1 MTTPTREDISSEL
14 LTFVRES
21 FLDGDPEGELDA
33 DSPLLELGILNSLN
47 TAILI
52 AHLAEKFSVHVPL
65 IDVTANTFKSVRSLT
80 EIVHANHVGH
90 VTP

>member
-1 MTTPTREDISSEL
+1 MTTRTREDISSEL
-14 LTFVRES
+14 LIFVRES
-21 FLDGDPEGELDA
+21 FLDGDPDGELDV

-52 AHLAEKFSVHVPL
+52 AYLAETFGVHVSL
-65 IDVTANTFKSVRSLT
+65 IDVTASTFKSVRSLT
-80 EIVHANHVGH
+80 EMVYDHLAAH

>member
-1 MTTPTREDISSEL
+1 MTAQTREDISSEL

-21 FLDGDPEGELDA
+21 FLDGDPEGELDL

-52 AHLAEKFSVHVPL
+52 AHLGEKFGVQVPL
-65 IDVTANTFKSVRSLT
+65 MDVTASTFKSVRSLSET
-80 EIVHANHVGH
+80 VLGSLL
-90 VTP
+90 